1 MDPTRGP
8 GRAERDAP
16 RGGGVGLAGG
26 ANLAEREAGAAAGG
40 AAPTCGPG
48 GSDAER
54 ARGAEGAERVGVGP
68 AGREAWEWAMRGT
81 GRCAGR
87 ERGRWAAAGSGH
99 PWGKREVGSRAGR
112 GERAQGRR
120 PR

>member
-1 MDPTRGP
+1 MRDLGVRVGQEIPGGETELTRGP
-8 GRAERDAP
+8 DRSAGERTT
-16 RGGGVGLAGG
+16 RRWGNG
-26 ANLAEREAGAAAGG
+26 
-40 AAPTCGPG
+40 APTSGPELAD
-48 GSDAER
+48 SER

-68 AGREAWEWAMRGT
+68 AGREAWEWAMH
-81 GRCAGR
+81 A
-87 ERGRWAAAGSGH
+87 ERAAALDVSEGRWAAAGSGH